1 MKHAIALTL
10 VVTALG
16 AAPVLSAEMGA
27 EDFGRTQLAEAAA
40 AKVSVR
46 DAIAAAER
54 LSNGG
59 RVVEATY
66 YLQRTPPSA
75 TYELRAYQKDGMWE
89 ARIAAGSGE
98 MLGAGRTTPRGM
110 FDEADAAE
118 LALLERASTTISK
131 AVELAEQH
139 AQGKAIAADLEKSR
153 GGETAWH
160 VVVVAGETA
169 RKVIIDPLTGR
180 VRSDARLR

>member
-27 EDFGRTQLAEAAA
+27 EDFGRTQLAGAAA

-46 DAIAAAER
+46 DAIAAAES

-98 MLGAGRTTPRGM
+98 MLGVGRTTPRGM

-118 LALLERASTTISK
+118 LALRGAGRNPHPDSP
-131 AVELAEQH
+131 VRFCPLALGQVGLLLSVRQCQLFGTPLVH
-139 AQGKAIAADLEKSR
+139 LLADLGHR
-153 GGETAWH
+153 
-160 VVVVAGETA
+160 
-169 RKVIIDPLTGR
+169 
-180 VRSDARLR
+180 